1 MRTDFYN
8 ALQTEFARDL
18 SRLTVGFEPTFRR
31 LLDIRTDA
39 GTYPPYN
46 ILQLDENNYQID
58 IALAGFKSDEIRVQV
73 HQQELTVEGQVE
85 TTDDSNFLFKGIA
98 TRNFQRK
105 FSLGEHVEVTSAKL
119 KDGLLTI
126 SLYREIPESAKPR
139 EISVEVVGDTS
150 TKKIT
155 NSN

>member
-8 ALQTEFARDL
+8 SLHSDFARDL

-31 LLDIRTDA
+31 LLDLRTDA

-46 ILQLDENNYQID
+46 IIQLDENNYQID
-58 IALAGFKSDEIRVQV
+58 IALAGFRPEEIRVQV
-73 HQQELTVEGQVE
+73 HQQELTVEGQVQSE
-85 TTDDSNFLFKGIA
+85 EVNNSYLFKGIA

-105 FSLGEHVEVTSAKL
+105 FSLGDHVEVTSAKL

-126 SLYREIPESAKPR
+126 TLYRDIPESAKPR
-139 EISVEVVGDTS
+139 EISVEVVGGT
-150 TKKIT
+150 TQKKIT
-155 NSN
+155 N